1 MRNASGCIAAPHSDH
16 PLPEDRSVDQGIA
29 PKYVAEVG
37 KVSREISGAVMRNES
52 DRALHQ
58 RAEIVVHR
66 LQMQA
71 LQVGNVAVYVEREN
85 LPRASFQYL
94 VATEPAVEHEAALAW
109 AVSFAGDVVVGP
121 HLADGDWKRENRR
134 RFLAGQRGNAFEL
147 SKQRI
152 GVRDMC
158 GSPCKG
164 GSATGLSATG
174 A

>member
-1 MRNASGCIAAPHSDH
+1 MSPRW
-16 PLPEDRSVDQGIA
+16 
-29 PKYVAEVG
+29 G
-37 KVSREISGAVMRNES
+37 KSLAKF
-52 DRALHQ
+52 RALSCGTKATVLCTSVP
-58 RAEIVVHR
+58 RLWSIVFKCR
-66 LQMQA
+66 LCRS
-71 LQVGNVAVYVEREN
+71 GNVAVYVEREN

-152 GVRDMC
+152 ESARHVRLPLQRRERDR
-158 GSPCKG
+158 S
-164 GSATGLSATG
+164 LSHRRLIFG
-174 A
+174 R